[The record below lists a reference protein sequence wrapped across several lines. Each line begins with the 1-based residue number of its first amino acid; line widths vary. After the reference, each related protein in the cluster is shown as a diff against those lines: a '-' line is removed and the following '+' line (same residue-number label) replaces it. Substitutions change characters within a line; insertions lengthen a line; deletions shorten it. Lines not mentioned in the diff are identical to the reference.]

1 MPPGAGTEPAAQA
14 LQEVAPGL
22 PAMVPGAHGAQL
34 LAPGA
39 LANSPAGPGMQ
50 VVVAKF

>member
-1 MPPGAGTEPAAQA
+1 
-14 LQEVAPGL
+14 
-22 PAMVPGAHGAQL
+22 MVPGAHGAQL